1 MQRMRPVPT
10 EGSGSARQAARLAWG
25 VLGCAAIA
33 RNRLIPA
40 IRGSR
45 NGRVLAVASR
55 DLDRARAAA
64 GEAGIP
70 RAYSSYEALLS
81 DPDIEAVY
89 LPLPNSL
96 HREWTL
102 RAAEAGKHVLCEKPL
117 AVTAAEAEDM
127 RDACRAHGVLLMEG
141 FMYRFHPRVQEA
153 VRLARDGTIGAL
165 RLVRASFSS
174 LQTAPGN
181 IRMQPALGG
190 GAILDSACYGVNVC
204 RMILGEPTH
213 VAGVATWWPGGIA
226 ATVIGTLTFSGDAV
240 GVIDASL
247 AMAAQRAFEIVG
259 TDGVIAVHYGPRP
272 GWGTPSLAVR
282 SPRYASPSGRLPTG
296 NHYRLMV
303 ESFADAVLGK
313 APLAFPPE
321 DSLANM
327 RVLDALRT
335 AVLPAPPRDA
345 VR

>member
-1 MQRMRPVPT
+1 VDGGT
-10 EGSGSARQAARLAWG
+10 TRQAARLAWG

-55 DLDRARAAA
+55 ELDRARAAA

-70 RAYSSYEALLS
+70 RAYGSYEALLA

-127 RDACRAHGVLLMEG
+127 RDACRARGVLLMEG

-181 IRMQPALGG
+181 IRMQPGLGG
-190 GAILDSACYGVNVC
+190 GAILDSACYGVNLC

-213 VAGVATWWPGGIA
+213 VTGVATWWPSGIA
-226 ATVIGTLTFSGDAV
+226 ATVVGTLTFPGDAL

-259 TDGVIAVHYGPRP
+259 TDGLIAVHYGPRP
-272 GWGTPSLAVR
+272 GWGTPSLKVR
-282 SPRYASPSGRLPTG
+282 SPRYVPSARRLPIG

-303 ESFADAVLGK
+303 ESFAEAVLGK
-313 APLAFPPE
+313 APLLLPPE
-321 DSLANM
+321 DGLANM
-327 RVLDALRT
+327 RVLDALRA
-335 AVLPAPPRDA
+335 AVLASPRREVA
-345 VR
+345 R

>member
-1 MQRMRPVPT
+1 MRWTRPAPT
-10 EGSGSARQAARLAWG
+10 NGGGSARQAARLSWG

-55 DLDRARAAA
+55 DPARARAAA
-64 GEAGIP
+64 GEAQIP
-70 RAYSSYEALLS
+70 RAYGSYEALLA
-81 DPDIEAVY
+81 DPEIAAVY

-127 RDACRAHGVLLMEG
+127 LDACRANGVLLMEG

-181 IRMQPALGG
+181 IRMQPGLGG

-213 VAGVATWWPGGIA
+213 VAGVATWWPGGIP
-226 ATVIGTLTFSGDAV
+226 ATVIGTLTFPGEAV

-247 AMAAQRAFEIVG
+247 AMAAQRSFEIVG
-259 TDGVIAVHYGPRP
+259 TEGVIAVHYGPRP
-272 GWGTPSLAVR
+272 GWGTPSLRVR
-282 SPRYASPSGRLPTG
+282 SPRHAPPSQRLPTG

-303 ESFADAVLGK
+303 ESFADAVLGRT
-313 APLAFPPE
+313 PLALPPE

-327 RVLDALRT
+327 QVLDTLRAT
-335 AVLPAPPRDA
+335 VLPPAPQENMG
-345 VR
+345 